1 MKELIE
7 LTEDG
12 MNIMLNKIKELWT
25 DWTIILETLPRFIWY
40 VSYFIM
46 GFVIGSW

>member
-7 LTEDG
+7 LTESG
-12 MNIMLNKIKELWT
+12 MKIMLQRLKELWT
-25 DWTIILETLPRFIWY
+25 DTNIILESLPTFIWY
-40 VSYFIM
+40 AGYFAV